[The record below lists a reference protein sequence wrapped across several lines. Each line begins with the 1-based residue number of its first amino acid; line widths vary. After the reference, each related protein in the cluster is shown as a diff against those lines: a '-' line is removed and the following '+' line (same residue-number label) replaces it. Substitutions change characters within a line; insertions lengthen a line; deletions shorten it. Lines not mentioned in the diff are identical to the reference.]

1 MSNRYEARFSAVGGQ
16 GVLLAGDILGLAAQ
30 KFEGRYSLQSPTY
43 TAQVRGGPT
52 KIDVIID
59 DEPVMYPKTT
69 AINFFLSLAQGSY
82 DAFLYDL
89 RDDAIVVIDPVLVT
103 KWDEKYKT
111 YQVPVIEITK
121 TKVGKMI
128 MSSVLSLGIMI
139 ELTQVVSKEAIEKAL
154 LQKAPKGTE
163 ELNLKA
169 LRTGYEEAQKLL
181 AQET

>member
-1 MSNRYEARFSAVGGQ
+1 MSNRFEARFSAVGGQ
-16 GVLLAGDILGLAAQ
+16 GVLLAGDVLGLAAQ
-30 KFEGRYSLQSPTY
+30 KFEGRYSVQSPTY

-59 DEPVMYPKTT
+59 DEPIIYPKTT

-89 RDDAIVVIDPVLVT
+89 RDDAIVVIDPHLVT
-103 KWDEKYKT
+103 RWKEKYVT
-111 YQVPVIEITK
+111 YQVPVIELTK
-121 TKVGKMI
+121 AKVGKII

-139 ELTQVVSKEAIEKAL
+139 ELTQAVSKDAVEKAL
-154 LQKAPKGTE
+154 LEKAPKGTG

-169 LRTGYEEAQKLL
+169 LYLGFEQAKELL
-181 AQET
+181 AKVG